1 MNKKTQ
7 LIVLTLILIVVLGG
21 AGILYSRLSA
31 GAQTGQL
38 SSTTASDT
46 DSPPGSAASDS
57 QSPSSEPPAQEG
69 DPAPD
74 EEPPAQ
80 EDSADTQSDIPEASR
95 FYRGG
100 CRRQRGPSLR
110 FSGHPGGAELLGKL
124 VRSVQK

>member
-46 DSPPGSAASDS
+46 DSAPGSAASDS

-80 EDSADTQSDIPEASR
+80 EDSADTQSDIPEAPDFTVVDADGNEVHLSD
-95 FYRGG
+95 FRGT
-100 CRRQRGPSLR
+100 PVVLNFWAS
-110 FSGHPGGAELLGKL
+110 
-124 VRSVQK
+124 

>member
-46 DSPPGSAASDS
+46 DSAPGSAASDS

-74 EEPPAQ
+74 YEEIARRGSNGLRLSLFLGRHAQ
-80 EDSADTQSDIPEASR
+80 NRPGS
-95 FYRGG
+95 
-100 CRRQRGPSLR
+100 
-110 FSGHPGGAELLGKL
+110 SGKYDKKTTAGKGQLGSI
-124 VRSVQK
+124 V